1 MKMRLFAGCV
11 GLGVILAS
19 MSGAGAGFAPD
30 TKPTMGDAE
39 KLVSEGKFAE
49 AASMFESIAAS
60 DPGNGVAVIRRA
72 RSLMLAGE
80 IDRGIEIATEA
91 TKRADLPGR
100 AFYVVGIGKMMKGD
114 RAGAIQAIELAQ
126 AKGFNSVPA
135 LRNDPVLAPLRGDKR
150 FEAVVAAA
158 IQASIAPEQKQLDFW
173 VGDWDVYGR
182 NGSQIG
188 TNRLESMEM
197 GRVIRESWTD
207 AAGGTGQSINFYNP
221 VTKKMKQ
228 VWVDPT
234 GNVLE
239 MEGTFQKGAMRF
251 DGVFTAINGTAAKHK
266 TTLTPLPGGRVRQ
279 FIQTSSDDGK
289 TYTVGFDAIYV
300 PKGQSLRDEDRK
312 EFEKPGD
319 AER

>member
-1 MKMRLFAGCV
+1 MKKRLFAGCV
-11 GLGVILAS
+11 GLSVILAG
-19 MSGAGAGFAPD
+19 MSLSHAGSGPD
-30 TKPTMGDAE
+30 SKPTMADAE

-49 AASMFESIAAS
+49 AASMFEAIAAG
-60 DPGNGVAVIRRA
+60 DPSNGLAVIRRA

-100 AFYVVGIGKMMKGD
+100 AFFVLGVGKMMKGD
-114 RAGAIQAIELAQ
+114 RLGAIEALEQAQ

-135 LRNDPVLAPLRGDKR
+135 LRNDPALVSLRGDKR
-150 FEAVVAAA
+150 YEALVAAA
-158 IQASIAPEQKQLDFW
+158 AKASITPEQKQLDFW

-182 NGSQIG
+182 NGTQIG
-188 TNRLESMEM
+188 TNTLESMEM

-207 AAGGTGQSINFYNP
+207 AGGGTGQSINFYNP
-221 VTKKMKQ
+221 VSKKMKQ
-228 VWVDPT
+228 VWVDPS

-251 DGVFTAINGTAAKHK
+251 EGVFTAINGTAAKHK

-279 FIQTSSDDGK
+279 FIQNSSDDGK

>member
-1 MKMRLFAGCV
+1 MN
-11 GLGVILAS
+11 
-19 MSGAGAGFAPD
+19 
-30 TKPTMGDAE
+30 DAE
-39 KLVSEGKFAE
+39 KLVSEGKFADAAAAFE
-49 AASMFESIAAS
+49 AIAAS
-60 DPGNGVAVIRRA
+60 DPSNGVAVVRRA

-100 AFYVVGIGKMMKGD
+100 AFYVVAAGKMMKGD
-114 RAGAIQAIELAQ
+114 RAGAIEALEQSQ
-126 AKGFNSVPA
+126 AKGFNNAQVF
-135 LRNDPVLAPLRGDKR
+135 RNDPVLAPLRGDKK
-150 FEAVVAAA
+150 FEAVVEAALR
-158 IQASIAPEQKQLDFW
+158 ASITPEQKQLDFW
-173 VGDWDVYGR
+173 VGAWDVYGR
-182 NGSQIG
+182 DGRQIG

-207 AAGGTGQSINFYNP
+207 ASGGTGQSINFFNP

-228 VWVDPT
+228 VWVDPS

-251 DGVFTAINGTAAKHK
+251 EGVFTAISGTAAKHK

-279 FIQTSSDDGK
+279 FIQNSSDDGK